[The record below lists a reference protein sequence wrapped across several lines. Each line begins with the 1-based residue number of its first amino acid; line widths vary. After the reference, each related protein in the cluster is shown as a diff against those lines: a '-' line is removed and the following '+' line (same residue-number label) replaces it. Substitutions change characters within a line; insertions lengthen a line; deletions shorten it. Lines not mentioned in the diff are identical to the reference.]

1 MMFRRLPW
9 YKRLRCL
16 RIWQP
21 IDAIDATDAGI
32 RLSVGGAW
40 TTYAWS
46 DIRDAVIDR
55 REYFPSRKFGSAVR
69 TFTPE
74 EAERLADERRARPH
88 GFAGKHGSVIE
99 SDMLS
104 FEAGSR
110 TFRIDISLLTPHF
123 DHDMELRAI
132 VMNRLRPRI
141 EKQTWMQRMAF
152 WSMVIVITAVIVA
165 FIGAYVFL

>member
-1 MMFRRLPW
+1 MIFRRLPW
-9 YKRLRCL
+9 YERLRCL

-21 IDAIDATDAGI
+21 IGAIDATDAGI
-32 RLSVGGAW
+32 RLLVGGAW
-40 TTYAWS
+40 TSYAWN
-46 DIRDAVIDR
+46 DIRDAVIER
-55 REYFPSRKFGSAVR
+55 HEYLPTRKIGTAVR

-88 GFAGKHGSVIE
+88 GFAGKYGGIVE

-104 FEAGSR
+104 FEAGGR
-110 TFRIDISLLTPHF
+110 KFRIDVSLLTPHF

-132 VMNRLRPRI
+132 IMDRLRPRI

-152 WSMVIVITAVIVA
+152 WSMVIVVTAVAVM